1 MAQAFETDRE
11 RERERI
17 DGRVAFVA
25 AAFVLAFGFAG
36 LLDRV
41 GAPPR
46 LVETVAPCF
55 TVVALGL
62 LGFQLHSMR
71 VSAYYAAG
79 RAMPTEYAGFALGAL
94 AAGLICFFAPQFAGR
109 GWILGPAGGVFAGV
123 AIAAVAIGPLLRK
136 SGAFSLSGLFAQRF
150 ATMTPRLMVL
160 GLSSL
165 CAALIAL
172 AGQQAAADALTAVF
186 GGGRIA
192 AALAVSIAVLL
203 IAAPGGLF
211 GTLWTVCAAGAVA
224 ILGLGWP
231 VLALALKG
239 AAPFGAGGSVWGEV
253 AAGLE
258 SFGSLAPRSSPGL
271 GLVDMLAAMLGVS
284 TLAPLLAPA
293 VASHDPGSARR
304 VGVIGFG
311 WTLLFAWLTA
321 ATVAGTTLSLA
332 HQTFGRPPE
341 QLVDAVYD
349 LSARRELTLCGALA
363 PTPVAGHAAC
373 KGGVLKRG
381 DVTLLGD
388 DVLQTGLP
396 ALEGMGAAA
405 AGLASAARIALAI
418 ALAAAGLQA
427 FGTTLGHE
435 ALYRLRGATDLTS
448 RRLATTRIALIGLAT
463 LGFILSGFIVS
474 DAIALAALAL
484 CFSAGLIAPLAG
496 LSLWPRF
503 ADLDALVALAGGGL
517 GIITVVAI
525 AGSAH
530 QVGVLSAA
538 SLAGAAGAAAG
549 GVLSVFARGPERAA
563 PGAAFLRRLLHGDGE
578 VTPRDKGA

>member
-1 MAQAFETDRE
+1 MAQVFENDSARE
-11 RERERI
+11 RARI
-17 DGRVAFVA
+17 DGRIAFVA
-25 AAFVLAFGFAG
+25 AAFALAFGFAA

-41 GAPPR
+41 GAPLR

-55 TVVALGL
+55 TVFALGL

-79 RAMPTEYAGFALGAL
+79 RAMPTEYAGFALGSL
-94 AAGLICFFAPQFAGR
+94 VAGIVCLFAPQFAGR
-109 GWILGPAGGVFAGV
+109 GWIPGLAGGVFAGV
-123 AIAAVAIGPLLRK
+123 AVAGAAIGPLLRK

-150 ATMTPRLMVL
+150 VAMTPRLIVL

-192 AALAVSIAVLL
+192 AALAVSLAALL
-203 IAAPGGLF
+203 IAAPGGLL
-211 GTLWTVCAAGAVA
+211 GTLWTICAAGAVA

-253 AAGLE
+253 ATGLE
-258 SFGSLAPRSSPGL
+258 SFGALTPRDDPAAGL
-271 GLVDMLAAMLGVS
+271 IDMIAAMLGVA

-293 VASHDPGSARR
+293 VASHDPGDARR
-304 VGVIGFG
+304 VGLIGFG
-311 WTLLFAWLTA
+311 WTLLFAWLVA
-321 ATVAGTTLSLA
+321 ATVAGTALSLA
-332 HQTFGRPPE
+332 YQTLGRPPE
-341 QLVDAVYD
+341 RLADAVYD
-349 LSARRELTLCGALA
+349 VSARRELTLCGALA
-363 PTPVAGHAAC
+363 PNPVAGHAAC
-373 KGGVLKRG
+373 PSGALKNG
-381 DVTLLGD
+381 DVAVLGD
-388 DVLQTGLP
+388 ALLTGLP
-396 ALEGMGAAA
+396 TLEGMGAAA
-405 AGLASAARIALAI
+405 AGLASAARIALAL

-435 ALYRLRGATDLTS
+435 ALFRLRGATDLTS
-448 RRLATTRIALIGLAT
+448 RRLATTRIALTGLAT

-474 DAIALAALAL
+474 DAAALMGLAL
-484 CFSAGLIAPLAG
+484 CFSAGLITPLAG

-503 ADLDALVALAGGGL
+503 ADRDALAALAAGCL
-517 GIITVVAI
+517 GITAVFAMAGTARQVDALAAAALFGAVCMVAGG
-525 AGSAH
+525 A
-530 QVGVLSAA
+530 LSA
-538 SLAGAAGAAAG
+538 
-549 GVLSVFARGPERAA
+549 LSRGPERTA

-578 VTPRDKGA
+578 VAPRDKGA